1 MIIIILV
8 PQTNEHYKPISRR
21 QLFLPGVWNDNNMP
35 QGFKAQMARP
45 RIVVTKATKL
55 DGEVARMYDACT
67 ALLDSLLALSVAP
80 THKRPKKIG

>member
-1 MIIIILV
+1 VNMIIIILV

-45 RIVVTKATKL
+45 RIVVTKATNL
-55 DGEVARMYDACT
+55 TERWQERTMP
-67 ALLDSLLALSVAP
+67 ALLF
-80 THKRPKKIG
+80 

>member
-1 MIIIILV
+1 
-8 PQTNEHYKPISRR
+8 
-21 QLFLPGVWNDNNMP
+21 MP
-35 QGFKAQMARP
+35 QGFKVQMARP

-67 ALLDSLLALSVAP
+67 ALLDSLLALRMAP